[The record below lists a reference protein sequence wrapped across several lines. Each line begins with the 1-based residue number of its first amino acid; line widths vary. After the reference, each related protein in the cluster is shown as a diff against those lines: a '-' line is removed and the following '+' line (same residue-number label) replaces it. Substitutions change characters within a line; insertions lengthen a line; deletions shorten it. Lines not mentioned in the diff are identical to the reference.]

1 MKQLRIKKMI
11 FTALL
16 ASLGYVLSTFVY
28 FPRMAPFQHFVN
40 VVSAVFLGP
49 IGAVCCAFLTGGM
62 RMLLNGST
70 ILAILGAVFGAGLA
84 GFLYRKTNRL
94 FMAVIGEVIGTGII
108 SAIVSFP
115 VMKIFYGLPDL
126 SPFTYIPFFIPS
138 SAMGAVLAFV
148 FLKAISRRMSLA
160 EMRTKFV
167 EEKKEQVHV

>member
-1 MKQLRIKKMI
+1 MKQIHLKKMV

-40 VVSAVFLGP
+40 VISAVFLGP
-49 IGAVCCAFLTGGM
+49 FGAVCCAALTGGM

-70 ILAILGAVFGAGLA
+70 ILAVTGAVFGAGLS
-84 GFLYRKTNRL
+84 GILYRKTGRL
-94 FMAVIGEVIGTGII
+94 FMAVIGEIIGTGII

-115 VMKIFYGLPDL
+115 IMKIFYGLPDV

-138 SAMGAVLAFV
+138 SAMGALLAFL
-148 FLKAISRRMSLA
+148 FLKAVSRRMSVA
-160 EMRTKFV
+160 DMRAKLIGK
-167 EEKKEQVHV
+167 EKEQIHV